1 VGSLAR
7 FSHDIN
13 YENRFQWEQPNY
25 KYYVMKII
33 FALLI
38 VLVAGCS
45 DQKKDNAEKAHRS
58 HAQASLENLVDSFKT
73 EYNATSSQ
81 AGKEMTTS
89 RFRKKIDHF
98 LSTHY
103 LNHMHVH
110 VDSVVAD
117 RLTIVTR
124 FHTKENL
131 AFRSSMEFK
140 KPMPPKEADL
150 YQFIQSL
157 KINTDTS
164 IDFGYVGKYEL
175 NYPDES
181 SEPALIIWAFPQSYQ
196 VHGHR

>member
-1 VGSLAR
+1 
-7 FSHDIN
+7 
-13 YENRFQWEQPNY
+13 
-25 KYYVMKII
+25 MKTV

-38 VLVAGCS
+38 AVAAGCS
-45 DQKKDNAEKAHRS
+45 DQKNDIAEKAHRS

-81 AGKEMTTS
+81 AGKETVRS
-89 RFRKKIDHF
+89 RFSEKIDHF

-103 LNHMHVH
+103 LNHMRVH

-117 RLTIVTR
+117 RLTINTR

-140 KPMPPKEADL
+140 KPMPPREADL
-150 YQFIQSL
+150 YRFMQSL
-157 KINTDTS
+157 KTNTDTS
-164 IDFGYVGKYEL
+164 IDFEYVGKYEL

-181 SEPALIIWAFPQSYQ
+181 SQPALIIWAFPQSYQ